1 MADNS
6 RIEVSAIINGSTISR
21 FQNMIFAICILI
33 IMCDGF
39 DTQAVAYTAPSIASE
54 WKLAVAIFGPV
65 FAAVL
70 IGAMLGAFVF
80 GYLGDKFGRKRILV
94 LAVVLFSLLNI
105 ASAYAPSITSFIVL
119 RFVCGVALGGALPNV
134 IALVTEYAPAR
145 RRSTVVAITWAGFSL
160 GAVVGG
166 LISVLLISKF
176 GWASVFIAGGILP
189 LCLVPFVV
197 FMLPESIKFL
207 IVARQNVAEVA
218 SILGKIRPDLHFA
231 NNATFFLDEAQP
243 GRGQVL
249 ALFKDG
255 LAVGSVFLCL
265 AYFMS
270 LLLFYFLTN
279 WIPLLL
285 RQAGLPLQDALMGT
299 VIFNF
304 AGIISSISFTQ
315 LIDRKIVRPIN
326 ILISAY
332 FVGALAVCS
341 IGNVGMTFWPIMSAI
356 FLSGSFVIG
365 AQISLGAYI
374 SNYYPTAIRGT
385 GVGWSVFVGRFGS
398 LTGTLVGGLLV
409 SLGLTPS
416 QLFRVSSMV
425 PLLACAS
432 LLVFVRLT
440 PRNLND
446 DAKSSEAEPVVAR

>member
-6 RIEVSAIINGSTISR
+6 RIEVAAIINGSTITR
-21 FQNMIFAICILI
+21 FQYLIFTICILI

-54 WKLAVAIFGPV
+54 WKLAAGIFGPI

-80 GYLGDKFGRKRILV
+80 GYLGDKFGRKRILA

-105 ASAYAPSITSFIVL
+105 ASAYAPSITSFVVL
-119 RFVCGVALGGALPNV
+119 RFICGVALGGALPNV

-145 RRSTVVAITWAGFSL
+145 RRSTLVAITWAGFSL

-166 LISVLLISKF
+166 LISVPLISKF
-176 GWASVFIAGGILP
+176 GWTSVFVAGGIMP
-189 LCLVPFVV
+189 LCLVPFVI
-197 FMLPESIKFL
+197 FILPESIKFL
-207 IVARQNVAEVA
+207 IVARQNVVAVA
-218 SILGKIRPDLHFA
+218 SILRKISPHLQFA
-231 NNATFFLDEAQP
+231 NNATFFLNEAQP
-243 GRGQVL
+243 GRGQVS

-315 LIDRKIVRPIN
+315 LIDRKVVRPIN
-326 ILISAY
+326 VLIAAY

-341 IGNVGMTFWPIMSAI
+341 IGNVGMAFWPIMSTI
-356 FLSGSFVIG
+356 FLGGFFVIG

-374 SNYYPTAIRGT
+374 SNYYPTSIRGT
-385 GVGWSVFVGRFGS
+385 GVGWSVLVGRFGS
-398 LTGTLVGGLLV
+398 LAGTLVGGVLV
-409 SLGLTPS
+409 SLGSTPS
-416 QLFRVSSMV
+416 QLFQISGAV

-432 LLVFVRLT
+432 LLIFAKFT
-440 PRNLND
+440 PRSLSGD
-446 DAKSSEAEPVVAR
+446 PKSLEAEPVVAR